1 MEKQNDNSMDLTGAT
16 KQGGWPQIPPPLPM
30 HSNTTLSQSVPLQPE
45 LTRENPEPV
54 SPANRSD
61 PLDPLVDN
69 EENPEPVS
77 PANRSDPLDPHVDDE
92 AKMSEISWREVGDLC
107 KKVTVHNT
115 VPGFAMTIT
124 AIYVG
129 ALVKFPIRSRL

>member
-61 PLDPLVDN
+61 PLDP
-69 EENPEPVS
+69 
-77 PANRSDPLDPHVDDE
+77 HVDDE
-92 AKMSEISWREVGDLC
+92 AKMSELSWREVGDLC
-107 KKVTVHNT
+107 KKVTVHST

-124 AIYVG
+124 AVYVG